1 MPRAGADRI
10 MGFETDARG
19 QRVLKVAVTA
29 PPVDGAA
36 NQALIALLAKRLK
49 VPKSSVSLVAGA
61 SARIKRLAVAAD
73 ADLARL
79 EPDARAPG
87 AHENT
92 RAPGAHENT

>member
-1 MPRAGADRI
+1 MAVGDRTITVRLMPRAGADRI

-49 VPKSSVSLVAGA
+49 IPKSSVSLVAGA

-73 ADLARL
+73 VDLARL
-79 EPDARAPG
+79 ERDA
-87 AHENT
+87 
-92 RAPGAHENT
+92 

>member
-49 VPKSSVSLVAGA
+49 IPKSSVSLVTGA

-73 ADLARL
+73 VDLAQL
-79 EPDARAPG
+79 ERDA
-87 AHENT
+87 
-92 RAPGAHENT
+92 